1 MTSGSFGTVNL
12 CAPRKAT
19 APFFPSCTGPCHKA
33 TPRIHAATVQPTPH
47 SPTKNRWLPHHQSDA
62 AATGTSHIRRSPD
75 TCTSLPK
82 FCGLL
87 SLVSLNADYAA
98 PQRVRCTA
106 FRGCGLRH
114 QTQNGYRADTRGP
127 HHTPGSPRGKA
138 AGRCLRRIQRQYRR
152 NPRRSWGQHPNRER
166 ARR

>member
-47 SPTKNRWLPHHQSDA
+47 SPTK
-62 AATGTSHIRRSPD
+62 TGGCRIIRYGSHRQKSGARRSPD
-75 TCTSLPK
+75 TCTSLPE

-87 SLVSLNADYAA
+87 SLVSLNAEYAA
-98 PQRVRCTA
+98 TQRVQSTA

-114 QTQNGYRADTRGP
+114 QTQNGYRAGTRGP

-138 AGRCLRRIQRQYRR
+138 AGRCPRRIQQQYRR
-152 NPRRSWGQHPNRER
+152 NPRRSWGQHPNQER

>member
-12 CAPRKAT
+12 YAPRKAT
-19 APFFPSCTGPCHKA
+19 APLFPSCTGPYHKA
-33 TPRIHAATVQPTPH
+33 TPRIRTATVQPAPH
-47 SPTKNRWLPHHQSDA
+47 SPTKNRWLPHHQIQQPPA
-62 AATGTSHIRRSPD
+62 KIRRSQAPD
-75 TCTSLPK
+75 TCTSLPE

-87 SLVSLNADYAA
+87 SLVTLNAEYAA
-98 PQRVRCTA
+98 TQRVQSTA

-114 QTQNGYRADTRGP
+114 QTQNGYRAGTQGP

-138 AGRCLRRIQRQYRR
+138 AGRCPRRIQQQYRR
-152 NPRRSWGQHPNRER
+152 NPRRSWGQHPNQER